1 VARADYVKFAAAL
14 RDTSRK
20 ALVAAVAKDQMKLS
34 DITNDLADAC
44 SMCHE
49 KYRDKGPAGSPERC
63 LP

>member
-1 VARADYVKFAAAL
+1 MKFAGAL
-14 RDTSRK
+14 RDTSRQ
-20 ALVAAVAKDQMKLS
+20 ALLAAKAKDQTKLS

-63 LP
+63 IP